1 MKRKFLG
8 IALLSVL
15 SLGAIVGMTS
25 CGEQGTPDDSNDG
38 NNPGDTTDEKVE
50 VIWSGLEDIETY
62 LFEEEPDL
70 LAGVSAKTED
80 GKELTVK
87 VNEEQSD
94 IVNMEKTGA
103 YYISY
108 DAFDGDELVNSDD
121 AHADRM
127 VIVNQGTYVVNGTF
141 DNSIANW
148 SANGNTGSSVSA
160 SYDEE
165 EHCMVLTTGA
175 SGNEY
180 WQNQAET
187 RGLQVEKGVTYK
199 VSIDAKSDT
208 GHTVGVTLENPGA
221 GYKVIESG
229 NPNSVGYA
237 TTSEWQTFNFYY
249 TSDVDCE
256 DTKLGIM
263 VGRWTEK
270 DDAPAKIYIDNVKVE
285 KMDKVANTTG
295 VEFTGDHNVTVTS
308 FEEYKNLA
316 PVTAVDAAGNPV
328 ELVREGAQ
336 PTEAWPSTFTGACF
350 GEIWKYEDSEGNLS
364 YFRRQI
370 TYKAS
375 IVRENEYDYMNA
387 DFDDNG
393 AYWTFEDGAA
403 HAKDGKALATVSYAD
418 SQATIK
424 ARYTEKTNTSDWTV
438 QLYQNVEGQVLRE
451 GHSYKLV
458 MNAKIDKLN
467 VTNLRMEFLAAD
479 RAATNNAEPKTDIIF
494 TEANKF
500 ETIESPVYT
509 MTKDVT
515 VNKDRRITL
524 LLGEYSDDYTLTIDS
539 LHIVE
544 VTE

>member
-8 IALLSVL
+8 LALLSAL
-15 SLGAIVGMTS
+15 SLGSIVGMTS
-25 CGEQGTPDDSNDG
+25 CGEDLSDVPDPDDPN
-38 NNPGDTTDEKVE
+38 GDNSDKVE
-50 VIWSGLEDIETY
+50 VTWSGLDDIETY

-70 LAGVSAKTED
+70 LAGVSATTED
-80 GKELTVK
+80 GKSLTVK

-94 IVNMEKTGA
+94 VINMEKTGA
-103 YYISY
+103 YYIYY
-108 DAFDGDELVNSDD
+108 DAYDGDELVNSDD

-127 VIVNQGTYVVNGTF
+127 VIVNQGTYVSNGTF
-141 DNSIANW
+141 DNSIATW
-148 SANGNTGSSVSA
+148 SANGNAGSQVSA

-165 EHCMVLTTGA
+165 QQCMVLNVA
-175 SGNEY
+175 NSGNEY

-187 RGLQVEKGVTYK
+187 RGIQVEKGVTYK
-199 VSIDAKSDT
+199 VSFRAKSDT
-208 GHTVGVTLENPGA
+208 GHTVGATMEDVGA

-237 TTSEWQTFNFYY
+237 TTSEWQTYEFYY

-256 DTKLGIM
+256 DTKLAIM

-270 DDAPAKIYIDNVKVE
+270 DDAEAKVYIDDVKVE
-285 KMDKVANTTG
+285 KMDKVANSTG

-308 FEEYKNLA
+308 FDEYKNLA
-316 PVTAVDAAGNPV
+316 AVTAVDAAGNPV

-336 PTEAWPSTFTGACF
+336 PTEAWPSDFTTAVF
-350 GEIWKYEDSEGNLS
+350 GEIWKYEDSDGNLS

-375 IVRENEYDYMNA
+375 IIRENEYDYLNA
-387 DFDDNG
+387 DFNDNG
-393 AYWTFEDGAA
+393 AYWTFENGAA
-403 HAKDGKALATVSYAD
+403 YAKDGQPLATISYSD
-418 SQATIK
+418 SNATIS
-424 ARYTEKTNTSDWTV
+424 ARYTEKTDGSDWTV

-451 GHSYKLV
+451 GHSYKVV
-458 MNAKIDKLN
+458 MEAKIDNLSAG
-467 VTNLRMEFLAAD
+467 NLRIEFLAAD
-479 RAATNNAEPKTDIIF
+479 RAAINNAEPKTDIIF
-494 TEANKF
+494 SEANTF
-500 ETIESPVYT
+500 QTIESSVYT
-509 MTKDVT
+509 MTKDVNVT
-515 VNKDRRITL
+515 GNPRISL

>member
-8 IALLSVL
+8 LALLSAL
-15 SLGAIVGMTS
+15 SLGSIVGMTS
-25 CGEQGTPDDSNDG
+25 CGEDLSDVPDPDYPN
-38 NNPGDTTDEKVE
+38 GDNSDKVE
-50 VIWSGLEDIETY
+50 VTWSGLDDIETY

-70 LAGVSAKTED
+70 LAGVSATTED
-80 GKELTVK
+80 GKSLTVK

-94 IVNMEKTGA
+94 VINMEKTGA
-103 YYISY
+103 YYIYY
-108 DAFDGDELVNSDD
+108 DAYDGDELVNSDD

-127 VIVNQGTYVVNGTF
+127 VIVNQGTYVSNGTF
-141 DNSIANW
+141 DNSIATW
-148 SANGNTGSSVSA
+148 SANGNAGSQVSA

-165 EHCMVLTTGA
+165 QQCMVLNVA
-175 SGNEY
+175 NSGNEY

-187 RGLQVEKGVTYK
+187 RGIQVEKDVTYK
-199 VSIDAKSDT
+199 VSFRAKSDT
-208 GHTVGVTLENPGA
+208 GHTVGATMEDIGA

-237 TTSEWQTFNFYY
+237 TTSEWQTYEFYY

-256 DTKLGIM
+256 DTKLAIM

-270 DDAPAKIYIDNVKVE
+270 DDAEAKVYIDDVKVE
-285 KMDKVANTTG
+285 KMDKVANSTG

-308 FEEYKNLA
+308 FNEYKNLA
-316 PVTAVDAAGNPV
+316 AVTAVDAAGNPV

-336 PTEAWPSTFTGACF
+336 PTEAWPSDFTTAVF
-350 GEIWKYEDSEGNLS
+350 GEIWKYEDSDGNLS

-375 IVRENEYDYMNA
+375 IIRENEYDYLNA
-387 DFDDNG
+387 DFNDNG
-393 AYWTFEDGAA
+393 AYWTFENGAA
-403 HAKDGKALATVSYAD
+403 YAKDGQPLATISYSD
-418 SQATIK
+418 SNATIS
-424 ARYTEKTNTSDWTV
+424 ARYTEKIDGSDWTV

-451 GHSYKLV
+451 GHSYKVV
-458 MNAKIDKLN
+458 MEAKIDNLSAG
-467 VTNLRMEFLAAD
+467 NLRIEFLAAD
-479 RAATNNAEPKTDIIF
+479 RAAINNAEPKTDIIF
-494 TEANKF
+494 SEANTF
-500 ETIESPVYT
+500 QTIESSVYT
-509 MTKDVT
+509 MTKDVNVT
-515 VNKDRRITL
+515 DSPRISL

>member
-8 IALLSVL
+8 LALLSAL
-15 SLGAIVGMTS
+15 SLGSIVGMTS
-25 CGEQGTPDDSNDG
+25 CGEDLSDVPDPDDPN
-38 NNPGDTTDEKVE
+38 GDNSDKVE
-50 VIWSGLEDIETY
+50 VTWSGLDDIETY

-70 LAGVSAKTED
+70 LAGVSATTED
-80 GKELTVK
+80 GKSLTVK

-94 IVNMEKTGA
+94 VINMEKTGA
-103 YYISY
+103 YYIYY
-108 DAFDGDELVNSDD
+108 DAYDGDELVNSDD

-127 VIVNQGTYVVNGTF
+127 VIVNQGTYVSNGTF
-141 DNSIANW
+141 DNSIATW
-148 SANGNTGSSVSA
+148 SANGNAGSQVSA

-165 EHCMVLTTGA
+165 QQCMVLNVA
-175 SGNEY
+175 NSGNEY

-187 RGLQVEKGVTYK
+187 RGIQVEKGVTYK
-199 VSIDAKSDT
+199 VSFRAKSDT
-208 GHTVGVTLENPGA
+208 GHTVGATMEDVGA

-237 TTSEWQTFNFYY
+237 TTSEWQTYEFYY

-256 DTKLGIM
+256 DTKLAIM

-270 DDAPAKIYIDNVKVE
+270 DDAEAKVYIDDVKVE
-285 KMDKVANTTG
+285 KMDKVANSTG

-308 FEEYKNLA
+308 FDEYKNLA
-316 PVTAVDAAGNPV
+316 AVTAVDAAGNPV

-336 PTEAWPSTFTGACF
+336 PTEAWPSDFTTAVF
-350 GEIWKYEDSEGNLS
+350 GEIWKYEDSDGNLS

-375 IVRENEYDYMNA
+375 IIRENEYDYLNA
-387 DFDDNG
+387 DFNDNG
-393 AYWTFEDGAA
+393 AYWTFENGAA
-403 HAKDGKALATVSYAD
+403 YAKDGQPLATISYSD
-418 SQATIK
+418 SNATIS
-424 ARYTEKTNTSDWTV
+424 ARYTEKTDGSDWTV

-451 GHSYKLV
+451 GHSYKVV
-458 MNAKIDKLN
+458 MEAKINNLSAG
-467 VTNLRMEFLAAD
+467 NLRIEFLAAD
-479 RAATNNAEPKTDIIF
+479 RAAINNAEPKTDIIF
-494 TEANKF
+494 SEANTF
-500 ETIESPVYT
+500 QTIESSVYT
-509 MTKDVT
+509 MTKDVNVT
-515 VNKDRRITL
+515 DNPRISL

>member
-8 IALLSVL
+8 LALLSAL
-15 SLGAIVGMTS
+15 SLGSIVGMTS
-25 CGEQGTPDDSNDG
+25 CGEDLSDVPDPDDPN
-38 NNPGDTTDEKVE
+38 GDNSDKVE
-50 VIWSGLEDIETY
+50 VTWSGLDDIETY

-70 LAGVSAKTED
+70 LAGVSATTED
-80 GKELTVK
+80 GKSLTVK

-94 IVNMEKTGA
+94 VINMEKTGA
-103 YYISY
+103 YYIYY
-108 DAFDGDELVNSDD
+108 DAYDGDELVNSDD

-127 VIVNQGTYVVNGTF
+127 VIVNQGTYVSNGTF
-141 DNSIANW
+141 DNSIATW
-148 SANGNTGSSVSA
+148 SANGNAGSQVSA

-165 EHCMVLTTGA
+165 QQCMVLNVA
-175 SGNEY
+175 NSGNEY

-187 RGLQVEKGVTYK
+187 RGIQVEKDVTYK
-199 VSIDAKSDT
+199 VSFRAKSDT
-208 GHTVGVTLENPGA
+208 GHTVGATMEDIGA

-237 TTSEWQTFNFYY
+237 TTSEWQTYEFYY

-256 DTKLGIM
+256 DTKLAIM

-270 DDAPAKIYIDNVKVE
+270 DDAEAKVYIDDVKVE
-285 KMDKVANTTG
+285 KMDKVANSTG

-308 FEEYKNLA
+308 FNEYKNLA
-316 PVTAVDAAGNPV
+316 AVTAVDAAGNPV

-336 PTEAWPSTFTGACF
+336 PTEAWPSDFTTAVF
-350 GEIWKYEDSEGNLS
+350 GEIWKYEDSDGNLS

-375 IVRENEYDYMNA
+375 IIRENEYDYLNA
-387 DFDDNG
+387 DFNDNG
-393 AYWTFEDGAA
+393 AYWTFENGAA
-403 HAKDGKALATVSYAD
+403 YAKDGQPLATISYSD
-418 SQATIK
+418 SNATIS
-424 ARYTEKTNTSDWTV
+424 ARYTEKIDGSDWTV

-451 GHSYKLV
+451 GHSYKVV
-458 MNAKIDKLN
+458 MEAKIDNLSAG
-467 VTNLRMEFLAAD
+467 NLRIEFLAAD
-479 RAATNNAEPKTDIIF
+479 RAAINNAEPKTDIIF
-494 TEANKF
+494 SEANTF
-500 ETIESPVYT
+500 QTIESSVYT
-509 MTKDVT
+509 MTKDVNVT
-515 VNKDRRITL
+515 DSPRISL

>member
-8 IALLSVL
+8 LALLSAL
-15 SLGAIVGMTS
+15 SLGSIVGMTS
-25 CGEQGTPDDSNDG
+25 CGEDLSDVPDPDDPN
-38 NNPGDTTDEKVE
+38 GDNSDKVE
-50 VIWSGLEDIETY
+50 VTWSGLDDIETY

-70 LAGVSAKTED
+70 LAGVSATTED
-80 GKELTVK
+80 GKSLTVK

-94 IVNMEKTGA
+94 VINMEKTGA
-103 YYISY
+103 YYIYY
-108 DAFDGDELVNSDD
+108 DAYDGDELVNSDD

-127 VIVNQGTYVVNGTF
+127 VIVNQGTYVSNGTF
-141 DNSIANW
+141 DNSIATW
-148 SANGNTGSSVSA
+148 SANGNAGSQVSA

-165 EHCMVLTTGA
+165 QQCMVLNVA
-175 SGNEY
+175 NSGNEY

-187 RGLQVEKGVTYK
+187 RGIQVEKDVTYK
-199 VSIDAKSDT
+199 VSFRAKSDT
-208 GHTVGVTLENPGA
+208 GHTVGATMEDIGA

-237 TTSEWQTFNFYY
+237 TTSEWQTYEFYY

-256 DTKLGIM
+256 DTKLAIM

-270 DDAPAKIYIDNVKVE
+270 DDAEAKVYIDDVKVE
-285 KMDKVANTTG
+285 KMDKVANSTG

-308 FEEYKNLA
+308 FNEYKNLA
-316 PVTAVDAAGNPV
+316 AVTAVDAAGNPV

-336 PTEAWPSTFTGACF
+336 PTEAWPSYFTTAVF
-350 GEIWKYEDSEGNLS
+350 GEIWKYEDSDGNLS

-375 IVRENEYDYMNA
+375 IIRENEYDYLNA
-387 DFDDNG
+387 DFNDNG
-393 AYWTFEDGAA
+393 AYWTFENGAA
-403 HAKDGKALATVSYAD
+403 YAKDGQPLATISYSD
-418 SQATIK
+418 SNATIS
-424 ARYTEKTNTSDWTV
+424 ARYTEKIDGSDWTV

-451 GHSYKLV
+451 GHSYKVV
-458 MNAKIDKLN
+458 MEAKIDNLSAG
-467 VTNLRMEFLAAD
+467 NLRIEFLAAD
-479 RAATNNAEPKTDIIF
+479 RAAINNAEPKTDIIF
-494 TEANKF
+494 SEANTF
-500 ETIESPVYT
+500 QTIESSVYT
-509 MTKDVT
+509 MTKDVNVT
-515 VNKDRRITL
+515 DSPRISL

>member
-8 IALLSVL
+8 LALLSAL
-15 SLGAIVGMTS
+15 SLGSIVGMTS
-25 CGEQGTPDDSNDG
+25 CGEDLSDVPDPDDPN
-38 NNPGDTTDEKVE
+38 GDNSDKVE
-50 VIWSGLEDIETY
+50 VTWSGLDDIETY

-70 LAGVSAKTED
+70 LAGVSATTED
-80 GKELTVK
+80 GKSLTVK

-94 IVNMEKTGA
+94 VINMEKTGA
-103 YYISY
+103 YYIYY
-108 DAFDGDELVNSDD
+108 DAYDGDELVNSDD

-127 VIVNQGTYVVNGTF
+127 VIVNQGTYVSNGTF
-141 DNSIANW
+141 DNSIATW
-148 SANGNTGSSVSA
+148 SANGNAGSQVSA

-165 EHCMVLTTGA
+165 QQCMVLNVA
-175 SGNEY
+175 NSGNEY

-187 RGLQVEKGVTYK
+187 RGIQVEKGVTYK
-199 VSIDAKSDT
+199 VSFRAKSDT
-208 GHTVGVTLENPGA
+208 GHTVGATMEDVGA

-237 TTSEWQTFNFYY
+237 TTSEWQTYEFYY

-256 DTKLGIM
+256 DTKLAIM

-270 DDAPAKIYIDNVKVE
+270 DDAEAKVYIDDVKVE
-285 KMDKVANTTG
+285 KMDKVANSTG

-308 FEEYKNLA
+308 FDEYKNLA
-316 PVTAVDAAGNPV
+316 AVTAVDAAGNPV

-336 PTEAWPSTFTGACF
+336 PTEAWPSDFTTAVF
-350 GEIWKYEDSEGNLS
+350 GEIWKYEDSDGNLS

-375 IVRENEYDYMNA
+375 IIRENEYDYLNA
-387 DFDDNG
+387 DFNDNG
-393 AYWTFEDGAA
+393 AYWTFENGAA
-403 HAKDGKALATVSYAD
+403 YAKDGQPLATISYSD
-418 SQATIK
+418 SNATIS
-424 ARYTEKTNTSDWTV
+424 ARYTEKTDGSDWTV

-451 GHSYKLV
+451 GHSYKVV
-458 MNAKIDKLN
+458 MEAKIDNLSAG
-467 VTNLRMEFLAAD
+467 NLRIEFLAAD
-479 RAATNNAEPKTDIIF
+479 RAAINNAEPKTDIIF
-494 TEANKF
+494 SEANTF
-500 ETIESPVYT
+500 QTIESSVYT
-509 MTKDVT
+509 MTKDVNVT
-515 VNKDRRITL
+515 DNPRISL